1 MAITKVWIEEGCIVC
16 NACEAECPDV
26 FLVTADSC
34 HIKAAARVDGAENEN
49 REAKAA
55 LKPDLQVSLE
65 AAIVAAAAGCP
76 VSVIVYEQ
84 VATEAPKAAPLEV
97 EKEDSDLDLALAAAL
112 GAPAPKPEVAPTPKV
127 EVVPA
132 PKAEAVAPPQP
143 QVVPISESPKATSE
157 PARITKVW
165 IEEGCIVCNACEAEC
180 GEVFHVTAD
189 SCHIKADSRVDGK
202 ESENRAEKAGLKP
215 AVGEGLLAK
224 IIAASAGCPVDVI
237 KYEVLGQAPV
247 AAKAVE
253 AAPVVEEKYVLD
265 YSKSPNR
272 QIGMPKTAPLP
283 SFVTYQ
289 AEVAAQKAADEAKWV
304 KAQADYE
311 VAKAKA
317 VEEGKPEPK
326 APVKPSPKKDDNDMK
341 TPWPSEAKD
350 ADLLRLMTLLGA
362 KVEEAFEQAGE
373 LTCQVHPDAILE
385 ALTHCHSDSELKFE
399 MLADQSATHYPVAKD
414 FDFSIVYH
422 LTSISRSKRLRLR
435 ILVKEGPVVDRAI
448 SG

>member
-34 HIKAAARVDGAENEN
+34 HIKADARVDG
-49 REAKAA
+49 KA
-55 LKPDLQVSLE
+55 
-65 AAIVAAAAGCP
+65 
-76 VSVIVYEQ
+76 
-84 VATEAPKAAPLEV
+84 
-97 EKEDSDLDLALAAAL
+97 
-112 GAPAPKPEVAPTPKV
+112 
-127 EVVPA
+127 
-132 PKAEAVAPPQP
+132 
-143 QVVPISESPKATSE
+143 
-157 PARITKVW
+157 
-165 IEEGCIVCNACEAEC
+165 N
-180 GEVFHVTAD
+180 
-189 SCHIKADSRVDGK
+189 
-202 ESENRAEKAGLKP
+202 ENRAEKACLKP
-215 AVGEGLLAK
+215 ALGEALLEK

-247 AAKAVE
+247 AAKAAE
-253 AAPVVEEKYVLD
+253 AAPVADEKYILD

-272 QIGMPKTAPLP
+272 QVAMPKTAPLP

-289 AEVAAQKAADEAKWV
+289 AEVAAQQAADEAKWV

-317 VEEGKPEPK
+317 LEEGKPEPK
-326 APVKPSPKKDDNDMK
+326 APVKPAPKKDDNDMK
-341 TPWPSEAKD
+341 TPWPAAAKD

-385 ALTHCHSDSELKFE
+385 ALTLCHSDGELKYE

-435 ILVKEGPVVDRAI
+435 ILVKEGQVVDSATSIYPSANWMEREIFDMLGLRFNAHPDLTRILCPDDWEGFPLRKEYPTLGLGQRDIDFREDRAGVI
-448 SG
+448 MRLAMEKAGHMGINLKVPSAD